1 MTETPNFMDGTN
13 FTEANFAAFMKSIVQ
28 ADGYVSGVGSE
39 VAVIQ
44 HTPADMIVIAGTGE
58 AWVQGVKYTNSVAK
72 DIAITAAHA
81 SLPRIDRIILRL
93 TWAANTC
100 QAVVLTGTAAVSP
113 AVPTLTQD
121 ASTWEISL
129 AQVAVAAAATS
140 ILTANITDERLTNAG
155 VAACRLGKMHIELD
169 GSLDASSLRIHN
181 LLDPSADQDAD
192 TKAARV
198 AAIAALATLP
208 SPAGSGYKVPAVNVG
223 GTAYE
228 LVPMLILA
236 SASATLQKSSDASGT
251 TTSATYVLVKTI
263 VVPPNHI
270 PGGVY
275 RVKFTISAPYYE
287 GYTNFAYGR
296 IYIDG
301 VATGTERSVNST
313 SAEFSEDLTLA
324 VAANKQIQLYCKY
337 TNGGAGGE
345 NTYSNFRI
353 YCTQTAVSPT
363 AW

>member
-58 AWVQGVKYTNSVAK
+58 AWVQGVKYTNSAAK

-81 SLPRIDRIILRL
+81 SLARIDRIILRL
-93 TWAANTC
+93 TWASNTC
-100 QAVVLTGTAAVSP
+100 AAVVLTGTAAASP
-113 AVPTLTQD
+113 AAPTLAQD
-121 ASTWEISL
+121 ASVWEISL
-129 AQVAVAAAATS
+129 AQVLVGAGVTS

-155 VAACRLGKMHIELD
+155 VAACRLGKMHVELD
-169 GSLDASSLRIHN
+169 GSLDASSLGVHN

-198 AAIAALATLP
+198 AAIAALAVLP
-208 SPAGSGYKVPAVNVG
+208 SPTGNAYKIPAVNAG

-228 LVPMLILA
+228 LVSYLVLA

-263 VVPPNHI
+263 VVPPNHMT
-270 PGGVY
+270 GGIY
-275 RVKFTISAPYYE
+275 RVKFTIAGTRPGEETSI
-287 GYTNFAYGR
+287 AYGR

-301 VATGTERSVNST
+301 VATGTERSVTNT
-313 SAEFSEDLTLA
+313 SAEFSEDLTLT
-324 VAANKQIQLYCKY
+324 VAGGKQIQLYCKH
-337 TNGGAGGE
+337 TGDVGTQ